1 MPQDKRDVVIDGVA
15 FESSGRSLVRKDCE
29 SSVNAGA
36 RCGHT
41 IVANV
46 TENLLVIRFGVKGN
60 IRLSFQPRHLW
71 VTACDMSARAIVIV
85 T

>member
-36 RCGHT
+36 RCGQT